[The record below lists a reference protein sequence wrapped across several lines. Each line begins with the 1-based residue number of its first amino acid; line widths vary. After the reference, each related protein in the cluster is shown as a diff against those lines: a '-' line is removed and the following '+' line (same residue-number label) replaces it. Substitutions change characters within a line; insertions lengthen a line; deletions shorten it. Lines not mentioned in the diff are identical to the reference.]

1 MVSSSREIDEEREKR
16 ISMEIKLEEHLK
28 SENNILITGRPT
40 NELTRVL
47 YVRFLQGNKKICLK
61 GWKVAI
67 LF

>member
-1 MVSSSREIDEEREKR
+1 MVSSSREINEEREK
-16 ISMEIKLEEHLK
+16 HLK